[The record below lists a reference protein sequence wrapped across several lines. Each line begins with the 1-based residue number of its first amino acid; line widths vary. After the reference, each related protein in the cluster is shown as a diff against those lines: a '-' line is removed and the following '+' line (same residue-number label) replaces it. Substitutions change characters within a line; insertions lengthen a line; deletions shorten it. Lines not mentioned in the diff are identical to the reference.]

1 MTLNIVTKTVR
12 EEPSDLLLIHAAELA
27 TCSNA
32 PRSDACSDSDGP
44 WRGAAMGDIGIIR
57 DGAIAVR
64 SGVIVDV
71 GTTQE
76 VLSREPLCEP
86 SPGLPSCA
94 AGAPGAPGASSA
106 SGAPH
111 VIDASGCTVLPGFV
125 DAHTHLVF
133 AGERYREHV
142 MRLGGAKYLD
152 ILAAGGG
159 ILSTL
164 TSTRSA
170 SLSELVA
177 GAMKRLDVMLLHGT
191 TTVEAKSGYGLDI
204 DTELRQLEAA
214 KIASEE
220 HPVDVVS
227 TFMGAHAVPP
237 EFKGDPEGY
246 LDFVLSEAL
255 PAVGRQRIAEF
266 CDVFCEEGV
275 FSVEQS
281 RQVLLAGMEH
291 GLRPKIHADEIFPIG
306 GAQLA
311 AELGAVS
318 ADHLAAASK
327 EGIRSLARAGV
338 VAVLLPATMFTLMS
352 QAYADARG
360 MIDAGV
366 AVALATDFNPGTS
379 PTMSMPFVVTLACL
393 QMKMTPAEAV
403 CAATRN
409 AAWAIG
415 RGDRAG
421 TIQVGRD
428 ADFIVCDVPAVDA
441 LPFSVGVNPVR
452 DVVKRGAHVVKNAG
466 GGGRLCHSLI

>member
-1 MTLNIVTKTVR
+1 MTLNVNTRNVR
-12 EEPSDLLLIHAAELA
+12 EEPSDLLLIHGAELA
-27 TCSNA
+27 TCSSA
-32 PRSDACSDSDGP
+32 PRSDAGHDSDGP
-44 WRGAAMGDIGIIR
+44 LCGAAMRDIGIIR

-76 VLSREPLCEP
+76 VISREP
-86 SPGLPSCA
+86 SG
-94 AGAPGAPGASSA
+94 GASVDAA
-106 SGAPH
+106 SGALGATQ
-111 VIDASGCTVLPGFV
+111 VIDASGRTVLPGFV

-152 ILAAGGG
+152 ILASGGG

-170 SLSELVA
+170 SLAELVA
-177 GAMKRLDVMLLHGT
+177 GAMKRLDTMLLHGT
-191 TTVEAKSGYGLDI
+191 TTVEAKSGYGLDV

-214 KIASEE
+214 KLASEA
-220 HPVDVVS
+220 HAVDVVS

-237 EFKGDPEGY
+237 EFAGDPRGY
-246 LDFVLSEAL
+246 LDFVKSVVL
-255 PAVGRQRIAEF
+255 PAVAEQGIAEF

-281 RQVLLAGMEH
+281 REVLLAGMEY
-291 GLRPKIHADEIFPIG
+291 GLRAKIHADEIFPIG
-306 GAQLA
+306 GASLA

-318 ADHLAAASK
+318 ADHLAAASPD
-327 EGIRSLARAGV
+327 GFRSLARAGV

-352 QAYADARG
+352 EAYADARG

-366 AVALATDFNPGTS
+366 AVALATDLNPGTS
-379 PTMSMPFVVTLACL
+379 PTMSMSFVITLACL

-452 DVVKRGAHVVKNAG
+452 DVVKRGVHVVKSAG
-466 GGGRLCHSLI
+466 GGGLLCRSRI

>member
-1 MTLNIVTKTVR
+1 MTLNVNTRNVR
-12 EEPSDLLLIHAAELA
+12 EEPSDLLLIHGAELA
-27 TCSNA
+27 TCSSA
-32 PRSDACSDSDGP
+32 PRSDAGHDSDGP
-44 WRGAAMGDIGIIR
+44 LCGAAMRDIGIIR

-76 VLSREPLCEP
+76 VISREP
-86 SPGLPSCA
+86 SG
-94 AGAPGAPGASSA
+94 GASVGA
-106 SGAPH
+106 SGALGATQ
-111 VIDASGCTVLPGFV
+111 VIDASGRTVLPGFV

-152 ILAAGGG
+152 ILASGGG

-170 SLSELVA
+170 SLAELVA
-177 GAMKRLDVMLLHGT
+177 GAMKRLDTMLLHGT
-191 TTVEAKSGYGLDI
+191 TTVEAKSGYGLDV

-214 KIASEE
+214 KLASEA
-220 HPVDVVS
+220 HAVDVVS

-237 EFKGDPEGY
+237 EFAGDPRGY
-246 LDFVLSEAL
+246 LDFVKSVVL
-255 PAVGRQRIAEF
+255 PAVAEQGIAEF

-281 RQVLLAGMEH
+281 REVLLAGMEF
-291 GLRPKIHADEIFPIG
+291 GLRAKIHADEIFPIG
-306 GAQLA
+306 GASLA

-318 ADHLAAASK
+318 ADHLAAASP

-352 QAYADARG
+352 EAYADARG

-366 AVALATDFNPGTS
+366 AVALASD
-379 PTMSMPFVVTLACL
+379 
-393 QMKMTPAEAV
+393 
-403 CAATRN
+403 
-409 AAWAIG
+409 
-415 RGDRAG
+415 
-421 TIQVGRD
+421 
-428 ADFIVCDVPAVDA
+428 
-441 LPFSVGVNPVR
+441 
-452 DVVKRGAHVVKNAG
+452 
-466 GGGRLCHSLI
+466 

>member
-1 MTLNIVTKTVR
+1 MMALNIGTQTVR

-27 TCSNA
+27 TCSGA
-32 PRSDACSDSDGP
+32 PRGDACRDSDGP
-44 WRGAAMGDIGIIR
+44 RRGAAMGDIGIIR

-71 GTTQE
+71 GATQE

-86 SPGLPSCA
+86 LQGLPSCA
-94 AGAPGAPGASSA
+94 SSAPGV
-106 SGAPH
+106 PH

-170 SLSELVA
+170 SLSVLVA

-214 KIASEE
+214 KIASEA

-237 EFKGDPEGY
+237 EFAGDPEGY
-246 LDFVLSEAL
+246 LGFVLSEAL
-255 PAVGRQRIAEF
+255 PAVEEQGIAEF

-281 RQVLLAGMEH
+281 RRVLRAGMEH
-291 GLRPKIHADEIFPIG
+291 GLRPKIHADEIFAMG

-318 ADHLAAASK
+318 ADHLAAASE
-327 EGIRSLARAGV
+327 EGIRSLARSGV

-352 QAYADARG
+352 RAYADARA

-379 PTMSMPFVVTLACL
+379 PTMSMPFVITLACL
-393 QMKMTPAEAV
+393 KMKMTPTEAV

-409 AAWAIG
+409 AACAIG
-415 RGDRAG
+415 LGGRAG
-421 TIQVGRD
+421 VIEVGRD
-428 ADFIVCDVPAVDA
+428 ADFVVCDVPAVDA

-452 DVVKRGAHVVKNAG
+452 DVVKRGAHVVKSE
-466 GGGRLCHSLI
+466 GGGRLCHSRI

>member
-1 MTLNIVTKTVR
+1 MVLGAEAGRMR
-12 EEPSDLLLIHAAELA
+12 EQPSDLLLIHAAELA
-27 TCSNA
+27 TCA
-32 PRSDACSDSDGP
+32 RPARGDGCLDANGDGP
-44 WRGAAMGDIGIIR
+44 RRGAAMGDVGIIR

-76 VLSREPLCEP
+76 VLSREP
-86 SPGLPSCA
+86 SGD
-94 AGAPGAPGASSA
+94 A
-106 SGAPH
+106 SGAPRAAH
-111 VIDASGCTVLPGFV
+111 VIDASGRTVLPGFV

-133 AGERYREHV
+133 AGERYREHA

-164 TSTRSA
+164 ASTRSA
-170 SLSELVA
+170 SLSELVE
-177 GAMKRLDVMLLHGT
+177 GAMKRLDTMLLHGA
-191 TTVEAKSGYGLDI
+191 TTVEAKSGYGLDV
-204 DTELRQLEAA
+204 DTELGQLEAA
-214 KIASEE
+214 RRASEA
-220 HPVDVVS
+220 HPIDVVS

-237 EFKGDPEGY
+237 EFAGDPDGY
-246 LDFVLSEAL
+246 LDVMISHAL
-255 PAVGRQRIAEF
+255 PAVREQGIAEF

-281 RQVLLAGMEH
+281 RRVLLAGMEH

-306 GAQLA
+306 GAELA

-318 ADHLAAASK
+318 ADHLAAASQ
-327 EGIRSLARAGV
+327 EGIHSLARAGV
-338 VAVLLPATMFTLMS
+338 AAVLLPATMFTLMS
-352 QAYADARG
+352 RAYADARG

-366 AVALATDFNPGTS
+366 PVALATDFNPGTS
-379 PTMSMPFVVTLACL
+379 PTMSMPFVITLACL

-403 CAATRN
+403 CAATVN
-409 AAWAIG
+409 AAYAVG

-421 TIQVGRD
+421 SIEVGRD

-452 DVVKRGAHVVKNAG
+452 DVVKRGAHVVTSAG
-466 GGGRLCHSLI
+466 GGGRLCHSRT

>member
-1 MTLNIVTKTVR
+1 MMTLNIGTKTVR
-12 EEPSDLLLIHAAELA
+12 EAPSDLLLIHAAELV
-27 TCSNA
+27 TCSSA
-32 PRSDACSDSDGP
+32 PRGYACSDSSGP
-44 WRGAAMGDIGIIR
+44 LRGAAMGDIGIIR

-71 GTTQE
+71 GATQE

-94 AGAPGAPGASSA
+94 ASA
-106 SGAPH
+106 SGVPQ

-142 MRLGGAKYLD
+142 MRLSGAKYLD

-170 SLSELVA
+170 SLAELVA
-177 GAMKRLDVMLLHGT
+177 GAMKRLDIMLLHGA

-214 KIASEE
+214 KIASET
-220 HPVDVVS
+220 HPVDVVG

-237 EFKGDPEGY
+237 EFAGDPEGY
-246 LDFVLSEAL
+246 LDFVLSEVL
-255 PAVGRQRIAEF
+255 PAVERQGIAQF

-281 RQVLLAGMEH
+281 RRVLRAGIEH

-306 GAQLA
+306 GAELA

-318 ADHLAAASK
+318 ADHLGAASPA
-327 EGIRSLARAGV
+327 GIRSLARAGV

-366 AVALATDFNPGTS
+366 AVALATDSNPGTS
-379 PTMSMPFVVTLACL
+379 PTMSMPFVMTLACL
-393 QMKMTPAEAV
+393 KMRMTPAEAV

-409 AAWAIG
+409 AACAMG

-421 TIQVGRD
+421 VIEVGRD

-452 DVVKRGAHVVKNAG
+452 DVVKRGAHVVRNAG
-466 GGGRLCHSLI
+466 GGGRLCRSGI